1 VRVRPFVVERNRVA
15 PSPEPS
21 LFLRASLL
29 LLPLVAAT
37 AVSAQV
43 TPAADDRLK
52 VRATLSRLWAR
63 VPALIVRR

>member
-1 VRVRPFVVERNRVA
+1 
-15 PSPEPS
+15 

-29 LLPLVAAT
+29 LLSLVAAT

-52 VRATLSRLWAR
+52 GSRNAE
-63 VPALIVRR
+63 